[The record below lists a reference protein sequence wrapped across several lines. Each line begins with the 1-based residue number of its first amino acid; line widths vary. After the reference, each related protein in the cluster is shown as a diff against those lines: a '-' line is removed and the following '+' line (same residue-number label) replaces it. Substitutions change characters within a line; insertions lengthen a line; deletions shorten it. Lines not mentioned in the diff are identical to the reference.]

1 MRVLLK
7 KLLSFIFIGGKK
19 RHNPAPIITDYYE
32 RGIEKEFRRPDDP
45 ENVIRINQN
54 PPTGLPKKLCEY
66 ISVSGITQSARIE
79 FVKDFI
85 NGNNRNIELLRE
97 PENSYDKN
105 AVKVIGHWVDSV
117 GNQKS
122 TQIGY
127 LPAETALK
135 ISKDYKNVKIGATI
149 KALYVPIGS
158 KNPGIRIDIWGPRA
172 KKEDMVKNDIKFE
185 FIKSE
190 HDSKPGYF
198 QNKHYTEYVEIVK
211 DLKRANEYEKA
222 EKLLLILVKAVEAES
237 KANKCVPATWYY
249 EQLAIIYR
257 KQELYDKEIV
267 ILEQHIKGN
276 KWLKNEPTDFIK
288 RLNKVKELKFKKQ
301 MG

>member
-1 MRVLLK
+1 MRVLIK

-54 PPTGLPKKLCEY
+54 PPMGLPKKLYEY
-66 ISVSGITQSARIE
+66 ISVSGVTQSARIE

-117 GNQKS
+117 GSQKS
-122 TQIGY
+122 AQIGY
-127 LPAETALK
+127 LPAETALI
-135 ISKDYKNVKIGATI
+135 ISKDYKDLKIGATI
-149 KALYVPIGS
+149 KALYAPIGS
-158 KNPGIRIDIWGPRA
+158 KGPGIRIDIWGPRA
-172 KKEDMVKNDIKFE
+172 KKEDMVKKDIQFE

-190 HDSKPGYF
+190 PDSKPGYF

-222 EKLLLILVKAVEAES
+222 EKLLLILIKAVEAES
-237 KANKCVPATWYY
+237 KANECVPAWGYY
-249 EQLAIIYR
+249 EELAIIYR
-257 KQELYDKEIV
+257 KQKLYDKEIV
-267 ILEQHIKGN
+267 ILEQYIGN
-276 KWLKNEPTDFIK
+276 KWLKNEPTDFIE
-288 RLNKVKELKFKKQ
+288 RLNKVKKLKFSE
-301 MG
+301 